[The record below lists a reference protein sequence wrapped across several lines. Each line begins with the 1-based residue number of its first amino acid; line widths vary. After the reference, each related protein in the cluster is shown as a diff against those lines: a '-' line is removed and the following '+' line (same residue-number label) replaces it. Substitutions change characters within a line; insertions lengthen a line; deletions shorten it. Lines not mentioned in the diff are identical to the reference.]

1 MTAVQKADTS
11 GQRRQSNKK
20 NAIQFA
26 TLGLAV
32 FVSDGKVPLI
42 PRYNKLDT
50 DLAQADVEQA
60 VADYME
66 KHDGQA
72 PVHVGATKNIET
84 IKKMFRRFPDAVPSI
99 ACGPSRLCVLDADA
113 KDNGPE
119 LLGGLFEKHGGV
131 PAGVP
136 VIPTQSGGKHFIFAD
151 PDGAFTNKAGLLK
164 KNYGTDVRGT
174 GGQFI
179 APGSIREDGRTYGTD
194 ADRINFLRAVHAASI
209 PTLPAF
215 IADKIGQAD
224 RSDENITHIRE
235 REVIQAL
242 RDADHE
248 AALEQF
254 DPTLG
259 LYDVE
264 ALKLAN
270 AEFAAL
276 YDEPSE
282 DCSTNRFLVARHV
295 MTEWPAMPPEAL
307 AVFFGEWAGAGS
319 YTYDKP
325 RTGEYDDRQIARE
338 WLKNQ
343 GLSKPS
349 KGEAFGAVVD
359 DEDEDT
365 TVADTGQG
373 LAFEWESD
381 VAAKA
386 TLPDWL
392 VNGVVETESLCFVY
406 GTPNAGKSLALLSL
420 LYHVAA
426 GWPWHGRSVKQGCV
440 LYISV
445 EGPNGTARRAKA
457 WRAFH
462 NVAET
467 ERLPMAFVRTP
478 VDLFG
483 NKRAAK
489 AIIRAVA
496 RLEAITG
503 LPCRAVAVD
512 TVNAVTPGMDENSPQ
527 DWKAFLDNLRSISKS
542 TKATILAVHHTGKD
556 ESRGMRGSNSSLASA
571 DTTILV
577 SNHVVTTVK
586 MRDGVRGQRFPFEIK
601 ELNLW
606 TDDEGKPV
614 GAPIA
619 VEKKAGAS
627 FGPAPDADE
636 GDDPA
641 ELAKMIPPDTPA
653 DRQRAI
659 LRVITDQAETIAA
672 QTGDKPHEIGL
683 SRSGVFKLV
692 NIDRK
697 QWGLSEY
704 GEPTAV
710 NRLLDKLMDAGAIVR
725 GGAGKATVYRLAG

>member
-1 MTAVQKADTS
+1 MLAVDNTNV
-11 GQRRQSNKK
+11 RRQSNKK

-26 TLGLAV
+26 AVGLAV

-50 DLAQADVEQA
+50 DLTREDVEQA

-66 KHDGQA
+66 KYDGQE
-72 PVHVGATKNIET
+72 PVHVGATKDINV
-84 IKKMFRRFPDAVPSI
+84 IKRMFRRFPDAVPSI
-99 ACGPSRLCVLDADA
+99 ACGPSRLCVLDADS

-119 LLGGLFEKHGGV
+119 LLGALFDEHGGV

-136 VIPTQSGGKHFIFAD
+136 VIPTQSGGQHLVFAD

-174 GGQFI
+174 GGQFVG
-179 APGSIREDGRTYGTD
+179 PGSIREDGKTYGTNTD
-194 ADRINFLRAVHAASI
+194 KFNFLRAVNAKAI
-209 PTLPAF
+209 PTLPGF
-215 IADKIGQAD
+215 IADKIGQSD
-224 RSDENITHIRE
+224 RSDETVTHIRE
-235 REVIQAL
+235 REVVQAL

-248 AALEQF
+248 AALAQF

-259 LYDVE
+259 QYDVE

-270 AEFAAL
+270 ADFAAL
-276 YDEPSE
+276 YDEPSA
-282 DCSTNRFLVARHV
+282 DCSTNRFLAARHI
-295 MTEWPAMPPEAL
+295 MTEWPDMPAAAL
-307 AVFFGEWAGAGS
+307 AAFFGEWAGAGT
-319 YTYDKP
+319 YTDDKP
-325 RTGEYDDRQIARE
+325 SAGEYDDRQIARE

-349 KGEAFGAVVD
+349 TGEAFGAVR
-359 DEDEDT
+359 DEDEIGP
-365 TVADTGQG
+365 ADEGQG

-381 VAAKA
+381 VAANA

-392 VNGVVETESLCFVY
+392 VNGVVETETLCFFY

-426 GWPWHGRSVKQGCV
+426 GWSWHGRAVKQGCV

-462 NVAET
+462 NVAEAD
-467 ERLPMAFVRTP
+467 RLPMAFVRHP
-478 VDLFG
+478 IDLFG

-527 DWKAFLDNLRSISKS
+527 DWKAFLDNLRLISKR
-542 TKATILAVHHTGKD
+542 TKASVLAVHHTGKD

-577 SNHVVTTVK
+577 SDKVVTTVK

-601 ELNLW
+601 ELKLW
-606 TDDEGKPV
+606 TDDEGQPV
-614 GAPIA
+614 GAPVA
-619 VEKKAGAS
+619 VEKKAGAAL
-627 FGPAPDADE
+627 GPVDE
-636 GDDPA
+636 SEDQDDV
-641 ELAKMIPPDTPA
+641 AKLTPPDTPA
-653 DRQRAI
+653 DRQRAV
-659 LRVITDQAETIAA
+659 LRVVTEHAEGIAA
-672 QTGDKPHEIGL
+672 QTGDRPSQIGL
-683 SRSGVFKLV
+683 SRSDVFRLL

-697 QWGLSEY
+697 RSGLAEY
-704 GEPTAV
+704 GEATVA
-710 NRLLDKLMDAGAIVR
+710 NRLLDKVIDAGGIVR
-725 GGAGKATVYRLAG
+725 DGTGRATVYRLAG